1 MSTQDCSA
9 RGKYCVFGKSTE
21 ESAANSADWIREE
34 TEELVSEEDI
44 ETAGGA
50 GEVRMM
56 VTVTAG
62 ELEGSGVKNG
72 KLGAVA
78 GRGNTWEVT
87 SKEIG
92 AAGAGGRND
101 AENR

>member
-44 ETAGGA
+44 ETAGG
-50 GEVRMM
+50 GGGGQNDGDCDSRGIGGKRREKRKI
-56 VTVTAG
+56 G
-62 ELEGSGVKNG
+62 RSGRQG
-72 KLGAVA
+72 QHLG
-78 GRGNTWEVT
+78 GHLQGNWR
-87 SKEIG
+87 S
-92 AAGAGGRND
+92 RS
-101 AENR
+101 RRPQ